1 MVIGLNFFLFK
12 AYSCSDK
19 DVHATV
25 LGVKT
30 MLFCRLLTL
39 FKIYFLKKTKP
50 FRNTM
55 RMSNSLDPDQA

>member
-1 MVIGLNFFLFK
+1 MYSGEPCGHWPLFFLFK

-30 MLFCRLLTL
+30 MLFLSSADFIQNLL
-39 FKIYFLKKTKP
+39 FEENKT
-50 FRNTM
+50 F
-55 RMSNSLDPDQA
+55 